1 MKGACFN
8 LVCCAIRVYLFATH
22 TLIIVTTYK
31 VAKMEI
37 QLYKMEA
44 FFLKMNNVVDELR
57 HVL

>member
-1 MKGACFN
+1 MLRNKS
-8 LVCCAIRVYLFATH
+8 LSFASH